1 MEMTISSDDMLFTFG
16 VEIVPTG
23 SWLHN
28 ISLHASV
35 YQADVK
41 GTPLGALSY
50 NLNLTAIKPNKI
62 EFC

>member
-1 MEMTISSDDMLFTFG
+1 MLFTFG

-41 GTPLGALSY
+41 GTPFGALSY
-50 NLNLTAIKPNKI
+50 NLNLIAIKPNKI